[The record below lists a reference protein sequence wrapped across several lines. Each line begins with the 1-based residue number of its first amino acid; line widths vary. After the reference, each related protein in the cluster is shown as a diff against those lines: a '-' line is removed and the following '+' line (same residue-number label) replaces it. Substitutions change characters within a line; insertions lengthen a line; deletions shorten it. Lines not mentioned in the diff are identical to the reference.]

1 MDLKKS
7 FVTLSLLFL
16 ALFIFTACET
26 TSVEDEQGIEIETQS
41 TDKGDVGTI
50 GNSDGDDEDEDYN

>member
-7 FVTLSLLFL
+7 FVTLSLLL
-16 ALFIFTACET
+16 LSLFIFTACET
-26 TSVEDEQGIEIETQS
+26 TSVEEERGIDIETQN

-50 GNSDGDDEDEDYN
+50 GNSGGNDDDDDYN